1 MTNILKNDILQAIGD
16 DYMNWLQNFMRG
28 RYGLDSFGLAIICFY
43 FILTLFNIFLRMEIV
58 SIISLLI
65 LIYFYF
71 RVLSKNLYKRS
82 QENMKFLRYYD
93 PIRFKYS
100 QWKQNFHN
108 RKFYK
113 YYTCKRCKQK
123 LRVPRGK
130 GKITIT
136 CPKCRM
142 KFDKRT

>member
-1 MTNILKNDILQAIGD
+1 MR
-16 DYMNWLQNFMRG
+16 WLRNFMYG
-28 RYGLDSFGLAIICFY
+28 RYGIDSFGLAIIAFY
-43 FILTLFNIFLRMEIV
+43 FILAIINIFLRSTILY
-58 SIISLLI
+58 ILSLLI

-71 RVLSKNLYKRS
+71 RVLSKSIYKRS
-82 QENMKFLRYYD
+82 QENMRFLRYYD
-93 PIRFKYS
+93 PIRFKFAN
-100 QWKQNFHN
+100 WKQQFRE
-108 RKFYK
+108 RKYYK
-113 YYTCKRCKQK
+113 YYTCKRCKQR

>member
-1 MTNILKNDILQAIGD
+1 MTKALNNDILQEIGD
-16 DYMNWLQNFMRG
+16 DFMRWLQNFMRG
-28 RYGLDSFGLAIICFY
+28 RYGLDSLGLAIICFY
-43 FILTLFNIFLRMEIV
+43 FILTLLNIFLRMEII
-58 SIISLLI
+58 SIIAILL

-71 RVLSKNLYKRS
+71 RVLSKAIYKRS

-93 PIRFKYS
+93 PIRFKFS
-100 QWKQNFHN
+100 QWKHQFND
-108 RKFYK
+108 RKIYK
-113 YYTCKRCKQK
+113 YYTCKQCKQK

-136 CPKCRM
+136 CPNCRI